1 MVWNGENGKA
11 IKAQLLNAVQN
22 QFHLF
27 LWPLIPKPEN
37 SYRIAMEKMGE
48 WTRSRQKVNV
58 IHVLKYTSQFMFIH
72 LNNLLCKRILC
83 RNVSL
88 QNINTCFWE
97 IDFRLSFL
105 HIKGN
110 VCRDAYDAYVK
121 SSINLWQRWENHW
134 NQNRFHINLLWITQV
149 GAIPN

>member
-1 MVWNGENGKA
+1 MHSK
-11 IKAQLLNAVQN
+11 N

-27 LWPLIPKPEN
+27 LWPLIRKTEN
-37 SYRIAMEKMGE
+37 SYRIAMEKMWE
-48 WTRSRQKVNV
+48 RMRSRQKVNV
-58 IHVLKYTSQFMFIH
+58 IPVLKYMSQFMFIH

-105 HIKGN
+105 HIK
-110 VCRDAYDAYVK
+110 VSMCRDAYDAWVK
-121 SSINLWQRWENHW
+121 CLINLWQWWENYW
-134 NQNRFHINLLWITQV
+134 NQNRIHINIIWIT
-149 GAIPN
+149 